1 MPKKTSGEPG
11 SALIG
16 TLHPG
21 TLNDAAPS
29 SSPSGD
35 SGPKSTKHNGSQEK
49 TCLRLLARLK
59 NSW

>member
-11 SALIG
+11 STLIG
-16 TLHPG
+16 TQHPG

-35 SGPKSTKHNGSQEK
+35 SGPKSTNGSQEK
-49 TCLRLLARLK
+49 TCLRLLAL
-59 NSW
+59 